1 MKKSLVSEALFM
13 EAGGIEPPS
22 RGSSA
27 VVSTCVAVCIESRPT
42 DAQRQASA
50 RPATRNSDPHVTSPT
65 RTGGPA
71 VVAPPASR
79 RHGRDGPPIRQ
90 PCATCYR
97 WQLIGV
103 SGVLPGLLTTWTRG
117 HDLNLPGRTQ
127 FAPFHPLSL
136 YHTTPASAF
145 VRPPG
150 PSPARC
156 LPGRLLTGRF
166 QQGRLAGQ
174 RTMCQRRIYRPG
186 PL

>member
-1 MKKSLVSEALFM
+1 M